1 MKTVAGLDVHKDSV
15 YLCILRENGEK
26 IERVYGVLTPQLDSM
41 RDFMAENK
49 VSEVAMESTSVYW
62 IPIWRV
68 LVDSFELKLVNPYFI
83 KQLPGRKSDVKD
95 AQWIAECV
103 MKELI
108 RGSFIPP
115 PLIQQL
121 RLYDRR
127 IFELNA
133 ELVRKYSKID
143 AILQRCNIRLS
154 NYVSNTDCKSYKAV
168 VKQISEGVTS
178 PQELLRHVHKR
189 IINKHGEDTILAALT
204 GVVSDAEIDMLAQYV
219 AESAILEDNK
229 NKCIEKMREICN
241 REFEEQMKNL
251 QTIPGVSE
259 RSALTVLAEIGP
271 DVNAFPSAKHLVSWC
286 GFNPRNDESNKKIKS
301 NKITH
306 GNRFIRI
313 ASVQCAWAASRTKD
327 CYFSKFYAFHTQVR
341 KKFKLK
347 VVVAV
352 ARKVLVCIWHILKF
366 NVPYKDFEPQKSV
379 TKDCIQFA

>member
-41 RDFMAENK
+41 RDFMAENE

-154 NYVSNTDCKSYKAV
+154 NYVSNTDCKSYKNV
-168 VKQISEGVTS
+168 VKRISEGVTS
-178 PQELLRHVHKR
+178 PQELLMLVHKR

-204 GVVSDAEIDMLAQYV
+204 GVVSEAEIDMLAQYV
-219 AESAILEDNK
+219 AESALLEDNK

-301 NKITH
+301 NKMTH
-306 GNRFIRI
+306 GNRVIRI

-327 CYFSKFYAFHTQVR
+327 CSFAKFYACHTQVR
-341 KKFKLK
+341 QKFKLK

-352 ARKVLVCIWHILKF
+352 ARKILVCIWHILKF
-366 NVPYKDFEPQKSV
+366 NVSYKDFEPQKSV
-379 TKDCIQFA
+379 DKDCTQLA

>member
-41 RDFMAENK
+41 RDFMAENE

-154 NYVSNTDCKSYKAV
+154 NYVSNTDCKSYKNV
-168 VKQISEGVTS
+168 VKRISEGVTS
-178 PQELLRHVHKR
+178 PQELLMLVHKR

-204 GVVSDAEIDMLAQYV
+204 GVVSEAEIDMLAQYV
-219 AESAILEDNK
+219 AESALLEDNK

-327 CYFSKFYAFHTQVR
+327 CYFSKFYAFHTQER

-352 ARKVLVCIWHILKF
+352 ARKILVCIWHILKF
-366 NVPYKDFEPQKSV
+366 NVSYKDFEPQKSV
-379 TKDCIQFA
+379 AKDCTQLA

>member
-83 KQLPGRKSDVKD
+83 RQLPGRKSDVKD

-108 RGSFIPP
+108 RGSFIPS
-115 PLIQQL
+115 PLVQRL

-127 IFELNA
+127 IFEINA

-219 AESAILEDNK
+219 AESALLEDNK
-229 NKCIEKMREICN
+229 N
-241 REFEEQMKNL
+241 
-251 QTIPGVSE
+251 
-259 RSALTVLAEIGP
+259 
-271 DVNAFPSAKHLVSWC
+271 H
-286 GFNPRNDESNKKIKS
+286 
-301 NKITH
+301 
-306 GNRFIRI
+306 
-313 ASVQCAWAASRTKD
+313 
-327 CYFSKFYAFHTQVR
+327 
-341 KKFKLK
+341 
-347 VVVAV
+347 
-352 ARKVLVCIWHILKF
+352 
-366 NVPYKDFEPQKSV
+366 
-379 TKDCIQFA
+379 

>member
-1 MKTVAGLDVHKDSV
+1 MKTVAGLDVHKGSV

-41 RDFMAENK
+41 RDFMAESE

-108 RGSFIPP
+108 HGNFIPP
-115 PLIQQL
+115 PLIQKL

-127 IFELNA
+127 IFEINA
-133 ELVRKYSKID
+133 ELGREYSKID

-154 NYVSNTDCKSYKAV
+154 NYVACTDCKSYKAV
-168 VKQISEGVTS
+168 VKQTSEGVTS
-178 PQELLRHVHKR
+178 PQELLMLVRNC

-229 NKCIEKMREICN
+229 NKCIENMREICN
-241 REFEEQMKNL
+241 REFEEQMKK
-251 QTIPGVSE
+251 TS
-259 RSALTVLAEIGP
+259 
-271 DVNAFPSAKHLVSWC
+271 D
-286 GFNPRNDESNKKIKS
+286 NPRCK
-301 NKITH
+301 
-306 GNRFIRI
+306 
-313 ASVQCAWAASRTKD
+313 
-327 CYFSKFYAFHTQVR
+327 
-341 KKFKLK
+341 
-347 VVVAV
+347 
-352 ARKVLVCIWHILKF
+352 
-366 NVPYKDFEPQKSV
+366 
-379 TKDCIQFA
+379 

>member
-83 KQLPGRKSDVKD
+83 RQLPGRKSDVKD

-103 MKELI
+103 IKELI

-154 NYVSNTDCKSYKAV
+154 NYVSNTDCKSYLKLADSNEINRVGGKTLIIGVYLLLSCLPTSHTTIRAV
-168 VKQISEGVTS
+168 RHTAVSCFYALRCVTS
-178 PQELLRHVHKR
+178 CFQTSLRDTSLLFYCR
-189 IINKHGEDTILAALT
+189 IPKC
-204 GVVSDAEIDMLAQYV
+204 
-219 AESAILEDNK
+219 ESLCLI
-229 NKCIEKMREICN
+229 IYSI
-241 REFEEQMKNL
+241 
-251 QTIPGVSE
+251 
-259 RSALTVLAEIGP
+259 
-271 DVNAFPSAKHLVSWC
+271 
-286 GFNPRNDESNKKIKS
+286 
-301 NKITH
+301 
-306 GNRFIRI
+306 
-313 ASVQCAWAASRTKD
+313 
-327 CYFSKFYAFHTQVR
+327 FS
-341 KKFKLK
+341 
-347 VVVAV
+347 
-352 ARKVLVCIWHILKF
+352 I
-366 NVPYKDFEPQKSV
+366 
-379 TKDCIQFA
+379 

>member
-83 KQLPGRKSDVKD
+83 RQLPGRKSDVKD

-115 PLIQQL
+115 PLVQQL

-127 IFELNA
+127 IFEINV

-178 PQELLRHVHKR
+178 PQELLAHVHKR

-204 GVVSDAEIDMLAQYV
+204 GVVSEAEIDMLAQYV
-219 AESAILEDNK
+219 AESALLEDNK

-241 REFEEQMKNL
+241 REFEKQMKNL

-259 RSALTVLAEIGP
+259 RSALTILAEIGP

-327 CYFSKFYAFHTQVR
+327 CYFSKFYARHTQVR

-352 ARKVLVCIWHILKF
+352 ARKVLVCIWHILNF
-366 NVPYKDFEPQKSV
+366 NVPYKDFVPQESV
-379 TKDCIQFA
+379 AKDCTQFA